1 MQDYNTKVP
10 AYYNSPAEEKINVT
24 VEGGGFFKTTVYGRR
39 FFISSTSGEQ
49 AFYPAVGYRYGGNGQ
64 VFEWCWQRTC
74 FSGALRKRNALM
86 SKYRFLKSPHQHLP
100 SIIHGQPILTF

>member
-39 FFISSTSGEQ
+39 FFIFSTSGEQ

-64 VFEWCWQRTC
+64 V
-74 FSGALRKRNALM
+74 
-86 SKYRFLKSPHQHLP
+86 YRVVLAEDMLFRCVA
-100 SIIHGQPILTF
+100 

>member
-49 AFYPAVGYRYGGNGQ
+49 AFIRQSVIDMVVMG
-64 VFEWCWQRTC
+64 
-74 FSGALRKRNALM
+74 K
-86 SKYRFLKSPHQHLP
+86 
-100 SIIHGQPILTF
+100 SIISAIIAVCGRHLHMIVLHLLPTI